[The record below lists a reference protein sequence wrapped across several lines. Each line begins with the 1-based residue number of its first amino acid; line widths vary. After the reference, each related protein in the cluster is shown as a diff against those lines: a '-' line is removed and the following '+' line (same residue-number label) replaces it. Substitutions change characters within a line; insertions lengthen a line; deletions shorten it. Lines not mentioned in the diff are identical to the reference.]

1 MTARADKTASGG
13 ATFGLAAETDVPALV
28 AIDSASPQGWT
39 AKAFS
44 AELKNDPPTLF
55 VLRSAGQVLAF
66 VVARLQTPEL
76 DIVNLAVA
84 RDHRRRG
91 RGRLLLRS
99 LLDHAAPAGVSS
111 VFLEVREGNQEA
123 RALYGGFGFRETQ
136 RRRGFYREPVE
147 DAILMRLEIEP

>member
-66 VVARLQTPEL
+66 VRTAGKERVLVIHNLGSSEVEAGPFSLPAKSAEPLLVSAGRAGAPTRTPEGWK
-76 DIVNLAVA
+76 V
-84 RDHRRRG
+84 
-91 RGRLLLRS
+91 RL
-99 LLDHAAPAGVSS
+99 PAG
-111 VFLEVREGNQEA
+111 GI
-123 RALYGGFGFRETQ
+123 G
-136 RRRGFYREPVE
+136 
-147 DAILMRLEIEP
+147 IWRLR